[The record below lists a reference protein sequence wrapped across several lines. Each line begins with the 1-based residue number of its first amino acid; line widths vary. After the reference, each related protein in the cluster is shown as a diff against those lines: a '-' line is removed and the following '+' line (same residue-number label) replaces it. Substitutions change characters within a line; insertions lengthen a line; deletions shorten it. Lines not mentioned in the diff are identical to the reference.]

1 MFDPV
6 NLGRGKLGALA
17 ENNFEFGAWDP
28 VDAAGK
34 GDGGLKRPTSKQP
47 QSSVAPVAEAR
58 SGQSFEDYFPLIT
71 AAAANA
77 AAHPHPP
84 PQPASQ
90 KAPSPAAA
98 AAGATLNGEL
108 QVAEPRSGELVL
120 EQNREERDCEWSWIL
135 NEMFC
140 F

>member
-1 MFDPV
+1 MFDPD

-28 VDAAGK
+28 VDAGK
-34 GDGGLKRPTSKQP
+34 GDGGLKQPTSKQP
-47 QSSVAPVAEAR
+47 PSSSGPPPVAEAR

-77 AAHPHPP
+77 APHPP
-84 PQPASQ
+84 PPASQ
-90 KAPSPAAA
+90 KAASPAA

-120 EQNREERDCEWSWIL
+120 EQNREERDCEWRWFF

>member
-1 MFDPV
+1 MFDPD

-47 QSSVAPVAEAR
+47 PPPPVAEAR

-77 AAHPHPP
+77 AAPHP

-98 AAGATLNGEL
+98 AAAVGATLNGEL

-120 EQNREERDCEWSWIL
+120 EQNREERDCEWNWIL